1 MDTDV
6 CGYNARHQLEN
17 VPAVTTIDGGA
28 VAGLVPACQE
38 CADLYSRAAR
48 GSASDAAITRTQA
61 DADRAERDRRA
72 ALRHQER
79 DGE

>member
-1 MDTDV
+1 MDTEV
-6 CGYNARHQLEN
+6 CRYNPGHQSQN

-38 CADLYSRAAR
+38 CADLYGQVAR
-48 GSASDAAITRTQA
+48 RPASDAAITKSQA
-61 DADRAERDRRA
+61 DADRVERNRRA

-79 DGE
+79 NGN

>member
-1 MDTDV
+1 MDTEV
-6 CGYNARHQLEN
+6 CRYNADHQAQH

-48 GSASDAAITRTQA
+48 RSPADAAITRTQA
-61 DADRAERDRRA
+61 DADRTERNRQA

-79 DGE
+79 DGQ